1 MKKLISIAFLLALFS
16 SINIEAQKKAPIKA
30 KQLFGDISARQIG
43 PALMSGRINDLENH
57 PTNNRI
63 IYAGTAG
70 GGVWKSNDGGT
81 TFNPIF
87 DEYCQSIG
95 AVALDP
101 NDPDNTIY
109 VGTGETW
116 TRNSISVGDGMYKS
130 VDGGSNWTKL
140 GFDSSEHISNI
151 IVNPTNSKEIYVG
164 VLGALWGDSEERGVF
179 KTLDGGITWDKIL
192 YTDQT
197 TGCADLTMDP
207 NDSNILY
214 NLKERNY

>member
-95 AVALDP
+95 AIEIDP
-101 NDPDNTIY
+101 NYAPAYRDRAIAKGKLKDHSGVVEDFTRAIEIDPNYATAY
-109 VGTGETW
+109 F
-116 TRNSISVGDGMYKS
+116 N
-130 VDGGSNWTKL
+130 
-140 GFDSSEHISNI
+140 
-151 IVNPTNSKEIYVG
+151 
-164 VLGALWGDSEERGVF
+164 RGVCKF
-179 KTLDGGITWDKIL
+179 YLGDKMHIYGTYSVLFGGQFLLHVCEYVVQCFVPHVLIYQAI
-192 YTDQT
+192 Y
-197 TGCADLTMDP
+197 
-207 NDSNILY
+207 Y
-214 NLKERNY
+214 